1 LASLAA
7 VPFVS
12 AGDRVDWYVSAASSA
27 IGILPLLLTPLDV
40 IADARELQT
49 MLRFAPSPNAQLCAH
64 LADAEHR
71 LSRSAQSETD
81 GRSPWMHA
89 GNIALNT
96 SVLLFLGLVYRH
108 WEAGIVNGAVG
119 AAVGEAMILS
129 QPTDNIGDLARY
141 RAGEMAFLISL
152 LVSEQKRQRHNHFEG
167 FFERRRT
174 MPNRSRLALI
184 ASSQRA

>member
-1 LASLAA
+1 MELGWGGALGASGLASLAA

-141 RAGEMAFLISL
+141 RAGDLAKERIAVPSAVLWKWPFSF
-152 LVSEQKRQRHNHFEG
+152 HF
-167 FFERRRT
+167 
-174 MPNRSRLALI
+174 
-184 ASSQRA
+184 